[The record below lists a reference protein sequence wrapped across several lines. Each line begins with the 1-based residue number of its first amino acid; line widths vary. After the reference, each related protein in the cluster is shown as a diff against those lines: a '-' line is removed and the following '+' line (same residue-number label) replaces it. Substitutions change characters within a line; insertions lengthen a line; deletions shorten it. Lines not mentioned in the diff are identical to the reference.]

1 MLTDLSIIIV
11 SWNVA
16 NLLQAC
22 LESIYSSPLPSDT
35 IETIVVDSAS
45 TDNSVEMVRDH
56 FPQVKLLPQSENL
69 GFSRCNNIGLQAASG
84 RYLFLLNPDTEIMG
98 DALAK
103 MIGYMD
109 ANPTVGILGPHTLNS
124 DGTTQSTR
132 RRFPTLALGFIEST
146 WLQPFA
152 PKSMLDHFY
161 IAELPDDAIADV
173 DWVQGSA
180 LLARRE
186 VYTQI
191 GGLDDSYVMYSEEMD
206 WCKRAKAAGWRV
218 VYFGK
223 ADIVHHGG
231 KSSEQATAR
240 KHIHYQ
246 ESKLRY
252 FRKFHGWLPAQG
264 LRLFILTSYLW
275 QIGLESLKSALGHKR
290 SMRQERI
297 QAYWQVVRSGLK
309 VN

>member
-1 MLTDLSIIIV
+1 MLTDISIIIV

-16 NLLQAC
+16 ELLKAC
-22 LESIYSSPLPSDT
+22 LQSIAESPLGKYT

-45 TDNSVEMVRDH
+45 TDDSVQMVRDQ
-56 FPQVKLLPQSENL
+56 FPQVKLLLQAENV
-69 GFSRCNNIGLQAASG
+69 GFSHCNNVGLQAATG
-84 RYLFLLNPDTEIMG
+84 RYVFLLNPDTEIVS
-98 DALAK
+98 DALAQ

-109 ANPTVGILGPHTLNS
+109 ANPTVGILGPHTLNT

-132 RRFPTLALGFIEST
+132 RRFPSLALGFIEST
-146 WLQPFA
+146 WLQNFA
-152 PKSMLDHFY
+152 PQHMLDHY
-161 IAELPDDAIADV
+161 YATDVADDSVSDV

-191 GGLDDSYVMYSEEMD
+191 GGLDESYVMYSEEMD
-206 WCKRAKAAGWRV
+206 WCKRAKTAGWRV
-218 VYFGK
+218 IYFGK

-231 KSSEQATAR
+231 KSSEQVTAR
-240 KHIHYQ
+240 KHIHFQ

-264 LRLFILTSYLW
+264 LRVFLLLSYVW
-275 QIGLESLKSALGHKR
+275 QIALESLKSILGHKR

-309 VN
+309 VY